1 MFLQLILA
9 KLHYGEYLLSAAIEC
24 EVCQK
29 SEWKQCRNKH
39 KKQRPRKTFH
49 FLIIQFA
56 SLISCFIFG
65 VFQRTLIDKQR
76 EITQLSKEGFN
87 LSRTT
92 VVLYRWKLLQGKKK
106 GNLRRVSKLTFE
118 LYPLVSES
126 DEGLTFETSALA
138 TLYNANIIKPNYL
151 VISNK

>member
-9 KLHYGEYLLSAAIEC
+9 KLHNGEYLLSAAIEC

-39 KKQRPRKTFH
+39 KKIKTTKTFH
-49 FLIIQFA
+49 FLIIQLA

-92 VVLYRWKLLQGKKK
+92 VVLCRWKLLQGKKK
-106 GNLRRVSKLTFE
+106 EICEEFLSWRLSFIPSSARVTRGWRSKRQLWQLSTI
-118 LYPLVSES
+118 P
-126 DEGLTFETSALA
+126 
-138 TLYNANIIKPNYL
+138 TL
-151 VISNK
+151 